1 MDDENM
7 VLSEHF
13 QSFHLSYK
21 NMREMLKA
29 KRNLSAEGQQNKRVL
44 QLLAKKKKEEEKAA
58 KL

>member
-1 MDDENM
+1 MT
-7 VLSEHF
+7 LSEHF
-13 QSFHLSYK
+13 QSFHLSYR